1 MTFLIFNC
9 FCFYN
14 KHPITLDKNEIDSTN
29 FYPFRSQL
37 FCSVLYNKKSEQV
50 LSKIM
55 NSYSS
60 KEIGILL
67 NKTEKAIE
75 YTFKNIRV
83 KLGIDSTTPI
93 DVFVRRAK
101 NSCCLIQIDL
111 LKRMN

>member
-1 MTFLIFNC
+1 VSCT
-9 FCFYN
+9 
-14 KHPITLDKNEIDSTN
+14 T
-29 FYPFRSQL
+29 
-37 FCSVLYNKKSEQV
+37 KKSEQV

-75 YTFKNIRV
+75 YTRKNIRV

-93 DVFVRRAK
+93 DVFVREE
-101 NSCCLIQIDL
+101 
-111 LKRMN
+111 LKTVAV